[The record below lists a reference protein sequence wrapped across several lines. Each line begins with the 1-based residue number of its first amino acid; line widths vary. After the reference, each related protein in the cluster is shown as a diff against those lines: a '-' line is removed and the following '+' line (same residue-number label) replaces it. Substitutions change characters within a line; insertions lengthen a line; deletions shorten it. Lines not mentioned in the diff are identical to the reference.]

1 MSACLLTWL
10 SVEHFI
16 IKLLIVLTVVTLTI
30 HSPQVKDEKA
40 ILSNRYGSSRYTEF
54 IQGLGH
60 LVRLPEPDQEASS
73 YVGALTS
80 ADGKFTYTWH
90 DESMMGGCGCVR
102 GVVVG
107 GCEGCFEGA
116 YCWCL
121 RQASATSCVCMCKYP
136 M

>member
-10 SVEHFI
+10 SVECFI
-16 IKLLIVLTVVTLTI
+16 IKHLIFFTVITLTI

-90 DESMMGGCGCVR
+90 DESMMGGCGSVRRVGVCEEGGILLVVFTPSYSDKLCV
-102 GVVVG
+102 
-107 GCEGCFEGA
+107 
-116 YCWCL
+116 YML
-121 RQASATSCVCMCKYP
+121 SLIHI
-136 M
+136 